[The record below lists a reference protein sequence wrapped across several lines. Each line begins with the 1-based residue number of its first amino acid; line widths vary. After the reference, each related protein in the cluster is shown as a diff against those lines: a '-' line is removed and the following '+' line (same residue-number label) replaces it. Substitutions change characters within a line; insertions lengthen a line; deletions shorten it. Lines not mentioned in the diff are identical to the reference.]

1 MELNQTMR
9 LNKYLAHCGLGA
21 RRKCESII
29 LANRVQI
36 NDQVVQDLATQVNLA
51 QDVVMVD
58 EKTVH
63 PYERTMYVL
72 LNKPKGFLSTVSDD
86 RGRKTVLNLVPA
98 NIHLFP
104 VGRLDYGTTGALLLT
119 NDGELA
125 YRLTH
130 PRYQIEKEYIATLD
144 RPVLPKDLQQL
155 RQGIALED
163 GMTSPCVVRS
173 LREGVVLLIL
183 REGRKRQVKQ
193 MFVSLNY
200 RVKYL
205 QRKKFAGL
213 SVDDLKIGEWRELT
227 LTELKQLYQMTKLR
241 RPA

>member
-1 MELNQTMR
+1 MNLNQTMR

-21 RRKCESII
+21 RRKCESFI
-29 LANRVQI
+29 LAKQVQI
-36 NDQVVQDLATQVNLA
+36 NGQVVADLATQVNLA
-51 QDVVMVD
+51 QDVVTVAG
-58 EKTVH
+58 KTVH
-63 PYERTMYVL
+63 PYERTMYIL

-98 NIHLFP
+98 NAHLFP
-104 VGRLDYGTTGALLLT
+104 VGRLDYDTTGALLLT

-130 PRYQIEKEYIATLD
+130 PRYQIEKEYLATLD
-144 RPVLPKDLQQL
+144 RPILPHDLQQI
-155 RQGIALED
+155 REGVALED
-163 GMTSPCVVRS
+163 SMTAPCRARILRDDVVQ
-173 LREGVVLLIL
+173 LIL
-183 REGRKRQVKQ
+183 HEGRKRQVKQ
-193 MFVSLNY
+193 MFASLNY

-213 SVDDLKIGEWRELT
+213 RVDDLKIGAWRELT
-227 LTELKQLYQMTKLR
+227 RPELKQLYQMTKLR

>member
-36 NDQVVQDLATQVNLA
+36 NGQVVQDLATQVNLA
-51 QDVVMVD
+51 QDVVTVD

-98 NIHLFP
+98 NVHLFP

-144 RPVLPKDLQQL
+144 RPVLAKDLQQL